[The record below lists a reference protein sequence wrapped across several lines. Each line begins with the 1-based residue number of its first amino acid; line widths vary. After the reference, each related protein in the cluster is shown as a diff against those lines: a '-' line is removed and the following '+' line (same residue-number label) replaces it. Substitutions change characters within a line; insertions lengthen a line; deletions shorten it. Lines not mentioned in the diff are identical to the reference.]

1 MIKQIAR
8 EILEGNIDIKPA
20 YYKKNKTDTCKYC
33 EYKSICRI
41 NPKVHNYLYI
51 ENKTKEEILEEL

>member
-41 NPKVHNYLYI
+41 DPKVHNYLYI
-51 ENKTKEEILEEL
+51 ENKTKEEILDKL